1 MTEGRPNSVEAS
13 WDRVYADDS
22 APWDLGRPQQVWVDL
37 ADAREISS
45 PLLDSGCG
53 TGEHTLLF
61 ASRGMAVVGVDIST
75 TAIERARWKAAE
87 RDMEATFL
95 VGDVLA
101 LDQMN
106 QRFATIIDSGVFHI
120 FDDGDRSR
128 YVESLA
134 STVEQG
140 GVLHLLCFSEH
151 TPGENGPRRVT
162 QRELHESFA
171 DGWEI
176 ERIDPALLEV
186 RPEWAPEPARGW
198 LARIIRTA

>member
-53 TGEHTLLF
+53 TGEHALLF